1 MNAYTEAE
9 MSFVIATDTSANL
22 PTPYTKEH
30 GLVVIPLSYR
40 VFGEEHFCMDTEEFN
55 AKEADAYF
63 AAMKKGERVTTSQVP
78 PQRYI
83 DALTP
88 VLEAG
93 NDVLFVGMSSG
104 ISGSYASSEIAAAQL
119 RETFP
124 ERTIRTVDTLG
135 ASMGEGI
142 PVMHAV
148 EWRGEGL
155 GINEIA
161 DRLLDERACMYQGV
175 LLDDLMY
182 LSRGGRLSGA
192 KAVIGTV
199 LGIRPLLKGNDR
211 GELVVCGK
219 TRGRKAAL
227 AALAERYAKLVTDA
241 AKRIVSVVY
250 TDCKQDA
257 EELAEMICKIAQPRK
272 MMVLRYEPVTGSYLG
287 PGAVALFFEG
297 GKDVR
302 EA

>member
-1 MNAYTEAE
+1 
-9 MSFVIATDTSANL
+9 
-22 PTPYTKEH
+22 
-30 GLVVIPLSYR
+30 
-40 VFGEEHFCMDTEEFN
+40 
-55 AKEADAYF
+55 
-63 AAMKKGERVTTSQVP
+63 
-78 PQRYI
+78 
-83 DALTP
+83 
-88 VLEAG
+88 
-93 NDVLFVGMSSG
+93 
-104 ISGSYASSEIAAAQL
+104 
-119 RETFP
+119 
-124 ERTIRTVDTLG
+124 
-135 ASMGEGI
+135 MGEGI

-148 EWRGEGL
+148 EWRAEGL

-241 AKRIVSVVY
+241 SASSIPTASRMRRNS
-250 TDCKQDA
+250 
-257 EELAEMICKIAQPRK
+257 R
-272 MMVLRYEPVTGSYLG
+272 R
-287 PGAVALFFEG
+287 
-297 GKDVR
+297 
-302 EA
+302 

>member
-1 MNAYTEAE
+1 

-22 PTPYTKEH
+22 PTPYTKEY
-30 GLVVIPLSYR
+30 GIVVVPFSYHI
-40 VFGEEHFCMDTEEFN
+40 FGKEHFCTDTEAFEAN
-55 AKEADAYF
+55 EADAYF
-63 AAMKKGERVTTSQVP
+63 AAMKKGERVTTSQIP

-83 DALTP
+83 DLFTP
-88 VLEAG
+88 ILAAG
-93 NDVLFVGMSSG
+93 NDILFVGMSSG
-104 ISGSYASSEIAAAQL
+104 ISGSYASSEVAAMQL
-119 RETFP
+119 REAFP

-148 EWRGEGL
+148 EWRAEGL
-155 GINEIA
+155 GLCEIA
-161 DRLLDERACMYQGV
+161 DRLLRERACMYQGV

-199 LGIRPLLKGNDR
+199 LGIRPLLKGNSN

-219 TRGRKAAL
+219 ARGRKAGL
-227 AALAERYAKLVTDA
+227 TALAERYGRLVTDA

-250 TDCKQDA
+250 TDCRQDA
-257 EELAEMICKIAQPRK
+257 EELAEMIRRIAPPK
-272 MMVLRYEPVTGSYLG
+272 NLMVLRYEPVTGSYLG

>member
-1 MNAYTEAE
+1 
-9 MSFVIATDTSANL
+9 
-22 PTPYTKEH
+22 
-30 GLVVIPLSYR
+30 
-40 VFGEEHFCMDTEEFN
+40 MDTEEFN

-83 DALTP
+83 DAFTP

-93 NDVLFVGMSSG
+93 NDILFVGMSSG

-148 EWRGEGL
+148 EWRAEGL

-219 TRGRKAAL
+219 RA
-227 AALAERYAKLVTDA
+227 AERRRLRPLPSVT
-241 AKRIVSVVY
+241 RS
-250 TDCKQDA
+250 
-257 EELAEMICKIAQPRK
+257 
-272 MMVLRYEPVTGSYLG
+272 S
-287 PGAVALFFEG
+287 
-297 GKDVR
+297 
-302 EA
+302 

>member
-1 MNAYTEAE
+1 
-9 MSFVIATDTSANL
+9 
-22 PTPYTKEH
+22 
-30 GLVVIPLSYR
+30 
-40 VFGEEHFCMDTEEFN
+40 
-55 AKEADAYF
+55 
-63 AAMKKGERVTTSQVP
+63 
-78 PQRYI
+78 
-83 DALTP
+83 
-88 VLEAG
+88 
-93 NDVLFVGMSSG
+93 
-104 ISGSYASSEIAAAQL
+104 
-119 RETFP
+119 
-124 ERTIRTVDTLG
+124 
-135 ASMGEGI
+135 
-142 PVMHAV
+142 
-148 EWRGEGL
+148 
-155 GINEIA
+155 
-161 DRLLDERACMYQGV
+161 MYQGV

-241 AKRIVSVVY
+241 ARRIVSVVY

-287 PGAVALFFEG
+287 PGAIALFFEG

>member
-1 MNAYTEAE
+1 

-30 GLVVIPLSYR
+30 GIVVVPFSYHI
-40 VFGEEHFCMDTEEFN
+40 FGKEHFCTDTEAFEAN
-55 AKEADAYF
+55 EADAYF
-63 AAMKKGERVTTSQVP
+63 AAMKKGERVTTSQIP

-83 DALTP
+83 DVFTP
-88 VLEAG
+88 ILAAG
-93 NDVLFVGMSSG
+93 NDILFVGMSSG
-104 ISGSYASSEIAAAQL
+104 ISGSYASSEVAAMQL
-119 RETFP
+119 REAFP

-148 EWRGEGL
+148 QWRAEGL
-155 GINEIA
+155 GLCEIA
-161 DRLLDERACMYQGV
+161 DRLLHERACMYQGV

-199 LGIRPLLKGNDR
+199 LGIRPLLKGNSN

-219 TRGRKAAL
+219 ARGRRAGL
-227 AALAERYAKLVTDA
+227 TALAERYGKLVTDA

-250 TDCKQDA
+250 TDCRQDA
-257 EELAEMICKIAQPRK
+257 EELAEMIRKIAPPK
-272 MMVLRYEPVTGSYLG
+272 KLMVLRYEPVTGSYLG

>member
-1 MNAYTEAE
+1 

-30 GLVVIPLSYR
+30 GLVVIPLSYH

-55 AKEADAYF
+55 AKDADADF

-83 DALTP
+83 AAFTP

-148 EWRGEGL
+148 EWRAEGL
-155 GINEIA
+155 GRREGR
-161 DRLLDERACMYQGV
+161 DRHGARHPAAAQGQRPRRACCLRKNTRQKGGACGPCRALREACDGRGEAHRQRRLYRLQAGCGGTRG
-175 LLDDLMY
+175 DDLQD
-182 LSRGGRLSGA
+182 RA
-192 KAVIGTV
+192 AEK
-199 LGIRPLLKGNDR
+199 ND
-211 GELVVCGK
+211 G
-219 TRGRKAAL
+219 
-227 AALAERYAKLVTDA
+227 
-241 AKRIVSVVY
+241 
-250 TDCKQDA
+250 
-257 EELAEMICKIAQPRK
+257 P
-272 MMVLRYEPVTGSYLG
+272 PV
-287 PGAVALFFEG
+287 
-297 GKDVR
+297 
-302 EA
+302 

>member
-1 MNAYTEAE
+1 

-30 GLVVIPLSYR
+30 GIIVIPFTYQVEGKEYACLDT
-40 VFGEEHFCMDTEEFN
+40 EHF
-55 AKEADAYF
+55 DAYE
-63 AAMKKGERVTTSQVP
+63 AADYFLAMRKGTRVTTSQVP

-83 DALTP
+83 EMLTP
-88 VLEAG
+88 VLKEG
-93 NDVLFVGMSSG
+93 KDVLFVGMSSG
-104 ISGSYASSEIAAAQL
+104 ISGSYASAEVAAMQL
-119 RETFP
+119 REQFP
-124 ERTIRTVDTLG
+124 ERVIKTVDTLA

-142 PVMHAV
+142 AVMHAV
-148 EWRGEGL
+148 DWRAEGCS
-155 GINEIA
+155 IEESYK
-161 DRLLDERACMYQGV
+161 RLLEARPCMYQGV
-175 LLDDLMY
+175 LLEDLMY

-199 LGIRPLLKGNDR
+199 LGIRPLLKGNSN

-219 TRGRKAAL
+219 ARGRRAGL
-227 AALAERYAKLVTDA
+227 AALAERYAKLAVDA
-241 AKRIVSVVY
+241 AKHVVSVVY
-250 TDCKQDA
+250 TDCKADA
-257 EELAEMICKIAQPRK
+257 EELAEMIRKIAPPKQL
-272 MMVLRYEPVTGSYLG
+272 MVIQYEPVTGSYLG

>member
-1 MNAYTEAE
+1 

-30 GLVVIPLSYR
+30 GIVVVPFSYHI
-40 VFGEEHFCMDTEEFN
+40 FGEEHFCLDTEAFERD
-55 AKEADAYF
+55 EADAYF

-83 DALTP
+83 DAFTP
-88 VLEAG
+88 ILAAG
-93 NDVLFVGMSSG
+93 KDILFVGMSSG
-104 ISGSYASSEIAAAQL
+104 ISGSYASSEVAAMQL
-119 RETFP
+119 REAFP
-124 ERTIRTVDTLG
+124 ERTIKTVDTLG

-148 EWRGEGL
+148 EWREDGL
-155 GINEIA
+155 GLDEIA
-161 DRLLDERACMYQGV
+161 ARLLDERACMYQGV

-199 LGIRPLLKGNDR
+199 LGIRPLLKGNSR
-211 GELVVCGK
+211 GELVVIGK
-219 TRGRKAAL
+219 ARGRKAGL
-227 AALAERYAKLVTDA
+227 TALAERYGKLVTDA

-257 EELAEMICKIAQPRK
+257 EELAEMIRRIAPPK
-272 MMVLRYEPVTGSYLG
+272 KLMVLRYEPVTGSYLG